1 GTQRFLAAVSHRAA
15 REAAGAEKQKLFQ
28 STCRHRPTAKRPLLG
43 GRSAYPHIFG
53 SGFTVEQMVDLC
65 FAALATAT
73 PERMV
78 AGGRTIEVARVRITD
93 AGRRALA
100 ARKS

>member
-1 GTQRFLAAVSHRAA
+1 MQGSRRQEYWAADARGPRAQQASKLETRLLLSRSEGGTVARA
-15 REAAGAEKQKLFQ
+15 
-28 STCRHRPTAKRPLLG
+28 G
-43 GRSAYPHIFG
+43 GYPHIFG